1 MTLTG
6 KQGNWVNN
14 TQYTILNYYT
24 LNAVRCTLEKENII
38 MKMDFVKM
46 HGLGNDFILTDC
58 LNKSL
63 GDSSFLSYLAK
74 KLCDRNFGIGADGL
88 ILILPSSKADLR
100 MRIFNFDG
108 SEAQMC
114 GNGIRCFAKYA
125 YENKLISKNKFAVET
140 LAGIITPELIFQDLK
155 NKKVLRIKVN
165 MGTPKLRRR
174 EIPMNGEDTPKV
186 VNEILKINPEQTFKI
201 TCVSMGNPHC
211 IIFVDDVQSIPV
223 DEIGPKIE
231 NHSFFPEK
239 TNVEFI
245 HILNRKE
252 INFRVWERGVGETLA
267 CGTGAC
273 AALVAAVLNNKTDR
287 KATIHLQGGDLDIQ
301 WANDGNIYMTGPA
314 ELVFRGEMT
323 I

>member
-1 MTLTG
+1 
-6 KQGNWVNN
+6 
-14 TQYTILNYYT
+14 
-24 LNAVRCTLEKENII
+24 
-38 MKMDFVKM
+38 MKISFVKM

-174 EIPMNGEDTPKV
+174 ETPMNGEDTPKV
-186 VNEILKINPEQTFKI
+186 VNETLKINLEQTFKI

-301 WANDGNIYMTGPA
+301 WANDGNIYMTGPV

>member
-1 MTLTG
+1 
-6 KQGNWVNN
+6 
-14 TQYTILNYYT
+14 
-24 LNAVRCTLEKENII
+24 
-38 MKMDFVKM
+38 MKIDFVKM
-46 HGLGNDFILTDC
+46 HGLGNDFILIDC

-125 YENKLISKNKFAVET
+125 YENKLVSKNKFTVET

-155 NKKVLRIKVN
+155 NKKNFRIKVN

-174 EIPMNGEDTPKV
+174 EIPMNGEDTPTV
-186 VNEILKINPEQTFKI
+186 VDETLKINPVQTFKI

-231 NHSFFPEK
+231 NHSLFPEK

-245 HILNRKE
+245 QVVNRKE

-273 AALVAAVLNNKTDR
+273 AALVASVLNKKTNR
-287 KATIHLQGGDLDIQ
+287 EATIHLPGGDLDIQ
-301 WANDGNIYMTGPA
+301 WADDGHVYMTGPT
-314 ELVFRGEMT
+314 ELVFKGEMES
-323 I
+323 

>member
-1 MTLTG
+1 
-6 KQGNWVNN
+6 
-14 TQYTILNYYT
+14 
-24 LNAVRCTLEKENII
+24 
-38 MKMDFVKM
+38 MKINFVKM
-46 HGLGNDFILTDC
+46 HGLGNDFILIDC
-58 LNKSL
+58 INKSL

-100 MRIFNFDG
+100 MRIFNYDG

-114 GNGIRCFAKYA
+114 GNGIRCFAKYV
-125 YENKLISKNKFAVET
+125 YENKLVSKNKFTVET

-155 NKKVLRIKVN
+155 DKKVLRVKVD

-174 EIPMNGEDTPKV
+174 EIPMTGEDTPTLV
-186 VNEILKINPEQTFKI
+186 DETLKINSEQTFKV

-211 IIFVDDVQSIPV
+211 IVFVDDVQSIQI

-231 NHSFFPEK
+231 NHPFFPEK
-239 TNVEFI
+239 TNAEFI
-245 HILNRKE
+245 QIINNKE
-252 INFRVWERGVGETLA
+252 LNFRVWERGVGETLA

-273 AALVAAVLNNKTDR
+273 AALVAAVLNKKTDQE
-287 KATIHLQGGDLDIQ
+287 ATIHLPGGDLDIR
-301 WANDGNIYMTGPA
+301 WADNKHIYMTGPA
-314 ELVFRGEMT
+314 ELVFKGKME

>member
-1 MTLTG
+1 
-6 KQGNWVNN
+6 
-14 TQYTILNYYT
+14 
-24 LNAVRCTLEKENII
+24 
-38 MKMDFVKM
+38 MKIDFVKM
-46 HGLGNDFILTDC
+46 HGLGNDFILIDC
-58 LNKSL
+58 LSKPV

-74 KLCDRNFGIGADGL
+74 RLCNRNFGIGADGL

-100 MRIFNFDG
+100 MRIFNYDG

-125 YENKLISKNKFAVET
+125 YENKLVSKNKFTVET
-140 LAGIITPELIFQDLK
+140 LAGIIIPELTITN
-155 NKKVLRIKVN
+155 NKILGVKVN

-174 EIPMNGEDTPKV
+174 EIPMNGKNTLTV
-186 VNEILKINPEQTFKI
+186 VNETLKINPEQTFKI

-211 IIFVDDVQSIPV
+211 ITFVNDVQSISV

-231 NHSFFPEK
+231 NQPLFPEK

-245 HILNRKE
+245 QVLNKQE

-273 AALVAAVLNNKTDR
+273 AALVAAVLNKKTDR
-287 KATIHLQGGDLDIQ
+287 EATIHLPGGALNIQ
-301 WANDGNIYMTGPA
+301 WADDRHVYMTGPA
-314 ELVFRGEMT
+314 ELVFRGEM
-323 I
+323 IV

>member
-1 MTLTG
+1 
-6 KQGNWVNN
+6 
-14 TQYTILNYYT
+14 
-24 LNAVRCTLEKENII
+24 
-38 MKMDFVKM
+38 MKIDFVKM
-46 HGLGNDFILTDC
+46 QGLGNDFILIDC
-58 LNKSL
+58 LSKPL

-74 KLCDRNFGIGADGL
+74 KLCNRNFGIGADGL

-100 MRIFNFDG
+100 MRIFNYDG

-125 YENKLISKNKFAVET
+125 YENKLVSKNKFTVET
-140 LAGIITPELIFQDLK
+140 LAGIITPELTITN
-155 NKKVLRIKVN
+155 NKILGVKVN

-174 EIPMNGEDTPKV
+174 EIPMNGKDTSTV
-186 VNEILKINPEQTFKI
+186 VNETLKINPEQTFKI

-211 IIFVDDVQSIPV
+211 ITFVNDVQSIPV

-231 NHSFFPEK
+231 NHPLFPEK

-245 HILNRKE
+245 QVLNKQE

-273 AALVAAVLNNKTDR
+273 AALVAAVLNKKTDR
-287 KATIHLQGGDLDIQ
+287 EATIHLPGGNLDIQ
-301 WANDGNIYMTGPA
+301 WADNGHVYMAGPA
-314 ELVFRGEMT
+314 ELVFRGEME

>member
-1 MTLTG
+1 MNRARRIKTG
-6 KQGNWVNN
+6 RMNPPPTSIK
-14 TQYTILNYYT
+14 IIEIK
-24 LNAVRCTLEKENII
+24 EKII
-38 MKMDFVKM
+38 MIINFVKM
-46 HGLGNDFILTDC
+46 HGLGNDFILIDC
-58 LNKSL
+58 LHKSL
-63 GDSSFLSYLAK
+63 GNSSFLSYLTK
-74 KLCDRNFGIGADGL
+74 QLCNRNFGIGADGL

-108 SEAQMC
+108 SEAEMC

-125 YENKLISKNKFAVET
+125 YENKIVTKSKFTVET
-140 LAGIITPELIFQDLK
+140 LAGIIIPELTISN
-155 NKKVLRIKVN
+155 NKILGVKVN
-165 MGTPKLRRR
+165 MGIPKLRRR
-174 EIPMNGEDTPKV
+174 DIPMAGEDTPTV
-186 VNEILKINPEQTFKI
+186 VDETLKINPEQIFKI

-231 NHSFFPEK
+231 NHPFFPEK

-273 AALVAAVLNNKTDR
+273 ASLVASVLNKKTDR
-287 KATIHLQGGDLDIQ
+287 KATIHLPGGDLDIQ
-301 WANDGNIYMTGPA
+301 WANDKHIYMTGPA
-314 ELVFRGEMT
+314 ELVFKGEME

>member
-1 MTLTG
+1 
-6 KQGNWVNN
+6 
-14 TQYTILNYYT
+14 
-24 LNAVRCTLEKENII
+24 
-38 MKMDFVKM
+38 MKIDFVKM
-46 HGLGNDFILTDC
+46 HGLGNDFILIDC

-63 GDSSFLSYLAK
+63 GDSSFLSYLTK

-88 ILILPSSKADLR
+88 ILILASSQADLR

-140 LAGIITPELIFQDLK
+140 LAGIIIPELIFQDLK
-155 NKKVLRIKVN
+155 NKKILRIKVN

-174 EIPMNGEDTPKV
+174 EIPMNGEDTPTV
-186 VNEILKINPEQTFKI
+186 IDETLKINPEQIFKI

-211 IIFVDDVQSIPV
+211 ITFINDVQSISV

-231 NHSFFPEK
+231 NHPLFPEK

-245 HILNRKE
+245 QVLNKQE

-287 KATIHLQGGDLDIQ
+287 KATIHLPGGDLDIQ
-301 WANDGNIYMTGPA
+301 WANDGYIYMAGPA
-314 ELVFRGEMT
+314 ELVFKGEMT

>member
-1 MTLTG
+1 
-6 KQGNWVNN
+6 
-14 TQYTILNYYT
+14 
-24 LNAVRCTLEKENII
+24 
-38 MKMDFVKM
+38 MKISFVKM
-46 HGLGNDFILTDC
+46 HGLGNDFILIDC
-58 LNKSL
+58 LSKSL

-88 ILILPSSKADLR
+88 ILILLSSKADLR

-125 YENKLISKNKFAVET
+125 YENKLVSKIKFTVET
-140 LAGIITPELIFQDLK
+140 SAGTITPELIFKDK
-155 NKKVLRIKVN
+155 EISGIIVD
-165 MGTPKLRRR
+165 MGIPKLKRR
-174 EIPMNGEDTPKV
+174 EIPMNGEDTPIV
-186 VNEILKINPEQTFKI
+186 VDETLKINPEQAFKI
-201 TCVSMGNPHC
+201 TCVSIGNPHC
-211 IIFVDDVQSIPV
+211 VTFVNDVQSIPV

-245 HILNRKE
+245 QVLNRKE

-287 KATIHLQGGDLDIQ
+287 KATIHLPGGDLDIQ
-301 WANDGNIYMTGPA
+301 WADDRHVYMTGPA

-323 I
+323 F

>member
-1 MTLTG
+1 M
-6 KQGNWVNN
+6 
-14 TQYTILNYYT
+14 
-24 LNAVRCTLEKENII
+24 II
-38 MKMDFVKM
+38 DFVKM
-46 HGLGNDFILTDC
+46 QGLGNDFILIDC
-58 LNKSL
+58 LSKPL

-74 KLCDRNFGIGADGL
+74 KLCNRNFGIGADGL

-100 MRIFNFDG
+100 MRIFNYDG

-125 YENKLISKNKFAVET
+125 YENKLVSKNKFTVET
-140 LAGIITPELIFQDLK
+140 LAGIITPELTITN
-155 NKKVLRIKVN
+155 NKILGVKVN

-174 EIPMNGEDTPKV
+174 EIPMNGKDTSTV
-186 VNEILKINPEQTFKI
+186 VNETLKINPEQTFKI

-211 IIFVDDVQSIPV
+211 ITFVNDVQSIPV

-231 NHSFFPEK
+231 NHPLFPEK

-245 HILNRKE
+245 QVLNKQE
-252 INFRVWERGVGETLA
+252 INFRVWERGVGETMA

-273 AALVAAVLNNKTDR
+273 AALVAAVLNKKTDR
-287 KATIHLQGGDLDIQ
+287 EATIHLPGGDLDIQ
-301 WANDGNIYMTGPA
+301 WADNGHVYMTGPA
-314 ELVFRGEMT
+314 ELVFRGEME

>member
-1 MTLTG
+1 MQ
-6 KQGNWVNN
+6 KRIV
-14 TQYTILNYYT
+14 
-24 LNAVRCTLEKENII
+24 KEII
-38 MKMDFVKM
+38 TMKIDFVKM
-46 HGLGNDFILTDC
+46 HGLGNDFILIDC

-88 ILILPSSKADLR
+88 ILILPSSKANLR

-125 YENKLISKNKFAVET
+125 YENKLVSKNKFTVET

-155 NKKVLRIKVN
+155 NKKIFRIKVN

-174 EIPMNGEDTPKV
+174 EIPMNGEDTPTV
-186 VNEILKINPEQTFKI
+186 VDETLKINPVQTFKI

-231 NHSFFPEK
+231 NHSLFPEK

-245 HILNRKE
+245 QVVNRKE

-273 AALVAAVLNNKTDR
+273 AALVASVLNKKTNR
-287 KATIHLQGGDLDIQ
+287 EATIHLPGGDLDIQ
-301 WANDGNIYMTGPA
+301 WADDGHVYMTGPT
-314 ELVFRGEMT
+314 ELVFKGEMES
-323 I
+323 